1 MHTNSFGIIRG
12 LSFGSFMFQYYALV
26 LDLLIL
32 GLTRASELAGTPTM
46 PNDFLTFKD
55 VATEV
60 RHPIRL

>member
-1 MHTNSFGIIRG
+1 MHHCRTDTSPH
-12 LSFGSFMFQYYALV
+12 AA
-26 LDLLIL
+26 DLLIL
-32 GLTRASELAGTPTM
+32 GLTRASELAGAPTL